1 MSSEL
6 QQAVIDATQCHE
18 KLKKLADEED
28 WDALIEYAPICQ
40 QAIRQ
45 INTQGNQTADQKV
58 RQQLEHL
65 SSLNNEIR
73 EIIER
78 QRDKLADVLRDL
90 NQGRKARKAYK
101 E

>member
-1 MSSEL
+1 MPTEL

-28 WDALIEYAPICQ
+28 WDAFVEYAPVCQ
-40 QAIRQ
+40 QAIRL
-45 INTQGNQTADQKV
+45 INTQENETADQEL

-65 SSLNNEIR
+65 ISLNNEIR
-73 EIIER
+73 DITER

-90 NQGRKARKAYK
+90 NQGRKARKAYNN
-101 E
+101 

>member
-6 QQAVIDATQCHE
+6 QQAVIDAIQCHE

-28 WDALIEYAPICQ
+28 WDAFVEYAPVCQ

-45 INTQGNQTADQKV
+45 INTQENATADQEL

-65 SSLNNEIR
+65 ISLNNEIR
-73 EIIER
+73 EITER

-90 NQGRKARKAYK
+90 NQGRKARKAYNN
-101 E
+101 